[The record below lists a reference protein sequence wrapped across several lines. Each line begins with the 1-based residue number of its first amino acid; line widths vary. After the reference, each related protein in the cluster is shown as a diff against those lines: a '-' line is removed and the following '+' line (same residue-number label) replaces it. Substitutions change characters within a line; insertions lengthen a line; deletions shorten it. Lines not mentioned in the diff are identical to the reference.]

1 MNFIKHFMVLSYD
14 DFKGVFALLPACA
27 TTDAHKWS
35 SVDTIAVEAQRNLVN
50 RLIEDGVDGI
60 ITTGSTGEC
69 HTLLWEEQK
78 KLFEIVVDEVNGR
91 VPVLTGTWAPN
102 TRESIVKTRYA
113 IDVGADGIMNGPP
126 QYVEPTVENTIQYY
140 KDIAESCPDAA
151 IMIYHN
157 PNAFRVTIP
166 VERFQELKEIP
177 TVISMKESMADLN
190 RMKKLAEIAG
200 EKICF
205 MTYEPFAMEAI
216 QYGFGGIWSAHSI
229 CMGPE
234 PVLKL
239 YQSIR
244 KRNWETA
251 KAITDQCMDIYS
263 RFFERMGGF
272 QVFMKYQVNA
282 MHECVNAAGYAET
295 GPARPPF
302 THAPDYVIAACQAHA
317 KDWRN
322 LVEKCK

>member
-1 MNFIKHFMVLSYD
+1 MILNYD
-14 DFKGVFALLPACA
+14 DFKGVYALVPACA
-27 TTDAHKWS
+27 TPDAHKWS
-35 SVDTIAVEAQRNLVN
+35 SVNTIDVAAQRSLVN

-78 KLFEIVVDEVNGR
+78 KLFDTVVDEANGR

-126 QYVEPTVENTIQYY
+126 QYVEPTVDNTIQYY
-140 KDIAESCPDAA
+140 QDIADSCPETT

-166 VERFQELKEIP
+166 VEKFVEIKEKIP
-177 TVISMKESMADLN
+177 SIISMKESVADIE
-190 RMKKLAEIAG
+190 RMKALAQIAG

-216 QYGFGGIWSAHSI
+216 KHGFGGIWSAHSI

-239 YQSIR
+239 FKSI
-244 KRNWETA
+244 KNGDWNTA
-251 KAITDQCMDIYS
+251 KSITDECMTIYE
-263 RFFERMGGF
+263 RFFEQMGGF

-282 MHECVNAAGYAET
+282 MHECVNAAGYAQT

-302 THAPDYVIAACQAHA
+302 THAPEYVLDACKAHA
-317 KDWRN
+317 RDWRN
-322 LVEKCK
+322 LVEKWR